1 MASVRFENVSIS
13 YGAKQVVKD
22 FSLSVNDGEIM
33 GIIGPSGCGKTTLI
47 RALCGLIKPEKGNIY
62 INDQLVF
69 SDEKRINVA
78 PERRGIGVVFQ
89 DYAVWPHLSVW
100 DNVCYPMKKH
110 KVPKEEIAKRAAYA
124 LEQVRMTGYEK
135 HMPAQLSGG
144 QQQRV
149 AIARTLAPEPSVLF
163 MDEPLSNLD
172 AKLRLEMR
180 YELQRL
186 HVETGSTFVYV
197 THDQMEA
204 MTLATQICLINN
216 GVLQQYQPP
225 LTVYNHPQNLF
236 VADFVGNPSINFVEA
251 KGAQQPD
258 GSITLDIL
266 GGVKAVFRPREGL
279 DLAAWFAERDRKA
292 AAHAAERLAKSQEKG
307 YVEKGNKDEPF
318 RYHIAKVEEE
328 DDSLQEEPILTNEDL
343 VLGIRPE
350 FLNITSEAPLK
361 GEIYGAMPTGME
373 STIKVYVNGF
383 LLTGVV
389 FGSSLFTIGEQ
400 HSISFT
406 GHHIMLFDRQSGD
419 CIALGSLET
428 L

>member
-22 FSLSVNDGEIM
+22 FSLSVNNGEIM

-149 AIARTLAPEPSVLF
+149 AIARSLVSSDELIVL
-163 MDEPLSNLD
+163 DEPITNLD
-172 AKLRLEMR
+172 AKLREEMILEIQMIQQNIGTTII
-180 YELQRL
+180 YI
-186 HVETGSTFVYV
+186 
-197 THDQMEA
+197 THDQEA
-204 MTLATQICLINN
+204 A
-216 GVLQQYQPP
+216 LQ
-225 LTVYNHPQNLF
+225 LCDRI
-236 VADFVGNPSINFVEA
+236 AIM
-251 KGAQQPD
+251 QPD
-258 GSITLDIL
+258 GQICQIGSDEAIIRRPANRFVYSFIGVSNFLPVTEKGGKVCLAL
-266 GGVKAVFRPREGL
+266 GGEPVLFDAPP
-279 DLAAWFAERDRKA
+279 
-292 AAHAAERLAKSQEKG
+292 QG
-307 YVEKGNKDEPF
+307 YVSGKKNVMGVRPMDIVFDAESPIRATIRRDTFLGNQYDYQVELMGRELRVERNALDVLADPT
-318 RYHIAKVEEE
+318 RYEAGQEVGLKFLNVKFYEEE
-328 DDSLQEEPILTNEDL
+328 
-343 VLGIRPE
+343 
-350 FLNITSEAPLK
+350 AK
-361 GEIYGAMPTGME
+361 A
-373 STIKVYVNGF
+373 
-383 LLTGVV
+383 
-389 FGSSLFTIGEQ
+389 
-400 HSISFT
+400 
-406 GHHIMLFDRQSGD
+406 
-419 CIALGSLET
+419 
-428 L
+428 

>member
-22 FSLSVNDGEIM
+22 FSLSVNNGEIM

-149 AIARTLAPEPSVLF
+149 AIARSLVSSDELIVL
-163 MDEPLSNLD
+163 DEPITNLD
-172 AKLRLEMR
+172 AKLREEMILEIQMIQQNIGTTII
-180 YELQRL
+180 YI
-186 HVETGSTFVYV
+186 
-197 THDQMEA
+197 THDQEA
-204 MTLATQICLINN
+204 A
-216 GVLQQYQPP
+216 LQ
-225 LTVYNHPQNLF
+225 LCDRI
-236 VADFVGNPSINFVEA
+236 AIM
-251 KGAQQPD
+251 QPD
-258 GSITLDIL
+258 GQICQIGSDEEIIRRPANRFVYSFIGVSNFLPVTEKGGKVCLAL
-266 GGVKAVFRPREGL
+266 GGEPVLFDAPP
-279 DLAAWFAERDRKA
+279 
-292 AAHAAERLAKSQEKG
+292 QG
-307 YVEKGNKDEPF
+307 YVSGKKNVMGVRPMDIVFDAESPIRATIRRDTFLGNQYDYQVELMGRELRVERNALDVLADPTHYEAGQEVGLKF
-318 RYHIAKVEEE
+318 LNVKFYEEE
-328 DDSLQEEPILTNEDL
+328 
-343 VLGIRPE
+343 
-350 FLNITSEAPLK
+350 AK
-361 GEIYGAMPTGME
+361 A
-373 STIKVYVNGF
+373 
-383 LLTGVV
+383 
-389 FGSSLFTIGEQ
+389 
-400 HSISFT
+400 
-406 GHHIMLFDRQSGD
+406 
-419 CIALGSLET
+419 
-428 L
+428 

>member
-144 QQQRV
+144 QKQRIS
-149 AIARTLAPEPSVLF
+149 IARALLLEAEILILDDALSAVDGRTEHQILHNLRQWGEGRTVIISAHRLSALTEASEILVLQHGHIAQRGRHEALAVQPGWYRDMYRYQQLEAAL
-163 MDEPLSNLD
+163 DEVPQAQEEALD
-172 AKLRLEMR
+172 A
-180 YELQRL
+180 
-186 HVETGSTFVYV
+186 
-197 THDQMEA
+197 
-204 MTLATQICLINN
+204 
-216 GVLQQYQPP
+216 
-225 LTVYNHPQNLF
+225 
-236 VADFVGNPSINFVEA
+236 
-251 KGAQQPD
+251 
-258 GSITLDIL
+258 
-266 GGVKAVFRPREGL
+266 
-279 DLAAWFAERDRKA
+279 
-292 AAHAAERLAKSQEKG
+292 
-307 YVEKGNKDEPF
+307 
-318 RYHIAKVEEE
+318 
-328 DDSLQEEPILTNEDL
+328 
-343 VLGIRPE
+343 
-350 FLNITSEAPLK
+350 
-361 GEIYGAMPTGME
+361 
-373 STIKVYVNGF
+373 
-383 LLTGVV
+383 
-389 FGSSLFTIGEQ
+389 
-400 HSISFT
+400 
-406 GHHIMLFDRQSGD
+406 
-419 CIALGSLET
+419 
-428 L
+428 

>member
-149 AIARTLAPEPSVLF
+149 AIARSLVSSDELIVL
-163 MDEPLSNLD
+163 DEPITNLD
-172 AKLRLEMR
+172 AKLREEMILEIQMIQQNIGTTII
-180 YELQRL
+180 YI
-186 HVETGSTFVYV
+186 
-197 THDQMEA
+197 THDQEA
-204 MTLATQICLINN
+204 A
-216 GVLQQYQPP
+216 LQ
-225 LTVYNHPQNLF
+225 LCDRI
-236 VADFVGNPSINFVEA
+236 AIM
-251 KGAQQPD
+251 QPD
-258 GSITLDIL
+258 GQICQIGSDEEIIRRPANRFVYSFIGVSNFLPVTEKGGKVCLAL
-266 GGVKAVFRPREGL
+266 GGEPVLFDAPP
-279 DLAAWFAERDRKA
+279 
-292 AAHAAERLAKSQEKG
+292 QG
-307 YVEKGNKDEPF
+307 YVSGKKNVMGVRPMDVVFDAESPIRATIRRDTFLGNQYDYQVELMGKELRVERNALDVLADPT
-318 RYHIAKVEEE
+318 RYEAGQEVGLKFLNVKFYEEE
-328 DDSLQEEPILTNEDL
+328 
-343 VLGIRPE
+343 
-350 FLNITSEAPLK
+350 AK
-361 GEIYGAMPTGME
+361 A
-373 STIKVYVNGF
+373 
-383 LLTGVV
+383 
-389 FGSSLFTIGEQ
+389 
-400 HSISFT
+400 
-406 GHHIMLFDRQSGD
+406 
-419 CIALGSLET
+419 
-428 L
+428 

>member
-13 YGAKQVVKD
+13 YGSKQVVKD

-149 AIARTLAPEPSVLF
+149 AIARSLVSSDELIVL
-163 MDEPLSNLD
+163 DEPITNLD
-172 AKLRLEMR
+172 AKLREEMILEIQMIQQNIGTTII
-180 YELQRL
+180 YI
-186 HVETGSTFVYV
+186 
-197 THDQMEA
+197 THDQEA
-204 MTLATQICLINN
+204 A
-216 GVLQQYQPP
+216 LQ
-225 LTVYNHPQNLF
+225 LCDRI
-236 VADFVGNPSINFVEA
+236 AIM
-251 KGAQQPD
+251 QPD
-258 GSITLDIL
+258 GQICQIGSDEEIIRRPANRFVYSFIGVSNFLPVTEKGGKVCLAL
-266 GGVKAVFRPREGL
+266 GGEPVLFDTPP
-279 DLAAWFAERDRKA
+279 
-292 AAHAAERLAKSQEKG
+292 QG
-307 YVEKGNKDEPF
+307 YVSGKKNVMGVRPMDIVFDAESPIRATIQRDTFLGNQYDYQVELMGRELRVERNALDVLADPT
-318 RYHIAKVEEE
+318 RYEAGQEVGLKFLNVKFYEEE
-328 DDSLQEEPILTNEDL
+328 
-343 VLGIRPE
+343 
-350 FLNITSEAPLK
+350 AK
-361 GEIYGAMPTGME
+361 A
-373 STIKVYVNGF
+373 
-383 LLTGVV
+383 
-389 FGSSLFTIGEQ
+389 
-400 HSISFT
+400 
-406 GHHIMLFDRQSGD
+406 
-419 CIALGSLET
+419 
-428 L
+428 

>member
-110 KVPKEEIAKRAAYA
+110 QVPKEEIAKRAAYA

-149 AIARTLAPEPSVLF
+149 AIARSLVSSDELIVL
-163 MDEPLSNLD
+163 DEPITNLD
-172 AKLRLEMR
+172 AKLREEMILEIQMIQQNIGTTII
-180 YELQRL
+180 YI
-186 HVETGSTFVYV
+186 
-197 THDQMEA
+197 THDQEA
-204 MTLATQICLINN
+204 A
-216 GVLQQYQPP
+216 LQ
-225 LTVYNHPQNLF
+225 LCDRI
-236 VADFVGNPSINFVEA
+236 AIM
-251 KGAQQPD
+251 QPD
-258 GSITLDIL
+258 GQICQIGSDEEIIRRPANRFVYSFIGVSNFLPVTEKGGKICLAL
-266 GGVKAVFRPREGL
+266 GGEPVLFDTPP
-279 DLAAWFAERDRKA
+279 
-292 AAHAAERLAKSQEKG
+292 QG
-307 YVEKGNKDEPF
+307 YVSGKKNVMGVRPMDIVFDAESPIRATIRRDTFLGNQYDYQVELMGRELRVERNALDVLADPT
-318 RYHIAKVEEE
+318 RYEAGQEVGLKFLNVKFYEEE
-328 DDSLQEEPILTNEDL
+328 
-343 VLGIRPE
+343 
-350 FLNITSEAPLK
+350 AK
-361 GEIYGAMPTGME
+361 A
-373 STIKVYVNGF
+373 
-383 LLTGVV
+383 
-389 FGSSLFTIGEQ
+389 
-400 HSISFT
+400 
-406 GHHIMLFDRQSGD
+406 
-419 CIALGSLET
+419 
-428 L
+428 

>member
-149 AIARTLAPEPSVLF
+149 AIARSLVSSDELIVL
-163 MDEPLSNLD
+163 DEPITNLD
-172 AKLRLEMR
+172 AKLREEMILEIQMIQQNIGTTII
-180 YELQRL
+180 YI
-186 HVETGSTFVYV
+186 
-197 THDQMEA
+197 THDQEA
-204 MTLATQICLINN
+204 A
-216 GVLQQYQPP
+216 LQ
-225 LTVYNHPQNLF
+225 LCDRI
-236 VADFVGNPSINFVEA
+236 AIM
-251 KGAQQPD
+251 QPD
-258 GSITLDIL
+258 GQICQIGSDEEIIRRPANRFVYSFIGVSNFLPVTEKDGKVCLAL
-266 GGVKAVFRPREGL
+266 GGEPVLFDTPP
-279 DLAAWFAERDRKA
+279 
-292 AAHAAERLAKSQEKG
+292 QG
-307 YVEKGNKDEPF
+307 YVSGKKNVMGVRPMDIVFDAESPIRATIRRDTFLGNQYDYQVELMGRELRVERNALDVLADPT
-318 RYHIAKVEEE
+318 RYEAGQKVGLKFLNVKFYEEE
-328 DDSLQEEPILTNEDL
+328 
-343 VLGIRPE
+343 
-350 FLNITSEAPLK
+350 AK
-361 GEIYGAMPTGME
+361 A
-373 STIKVYVNGF
+373 
-383 LLTGVV
+383 
-389 FGSSLFTIGEQ
+389 
-400 HSISFT
+400 
-406 GHHIMLFDRQSGD
+406 
-419 CIALGSLET
+419 
-428 L
+428 

>member
-149 AIARTLAPEPSVLF
+149 AIARSLVSSDELIVL
-163 MDEPLSNLD
+163 DEPITNLD
-172 AKLRLEMR
+172 AKLREEMILEIQMI
-180 YELQRL
+180 QRNIG
-186 HVETGSTFVYV
+186 TTIIYI
-197 THDQMEA
+197 THDQEA
-204 MTLATQICLINN
+204 A
-216 GVLQQYQPP
+216 LQ
-225 LTVYNHPQNLF
+225 LCDRI
-236 VADFVGNPSINFVEA
+236 AIM
-251 KGAQQPD
+251 QPD
-258 GSITLDIL
+258 GQICQIGSDEEIIRRPANRFVYSFIGVSNFLPVTEKGGKVCLAL
-266 GGVKAVFRPREGL
+266 GGEPVLFDTPP
-279 DLAAWFAERDRKA
+279 
-292 AAHAAERLAKSQEKG
+292 QG
-307 YVEKGNKDEPF
+307 YVSGKKNVMGVRPMDIVFDAESPIRATIRRDTFLGNQYDYQVELMGRELRVERNALDVLADPT
-318 RYHIAKVEEE
+318 RYEAGQEVGLKFLNVKFYEEE
-328 DDSLQEEPILTNEDL
+328 
-343 VLGIRPE
+343 
-350 FLNITSEAPLK
+350 AK
-361 GEIYGAMPTGME
+361 A
-373 STIKVYVNGF
+373 
-383 LLTGVV
+383 
-389 FGSSLFTIGEQ
+389 
-400 HSISFT
+400 
-406 GHHIMLFDRQSGD
+406 
-419 CIALGSLET
+419 
-428 L
+428 